1 MAMTIKNE
9 VLIRVYVVLF
19 LLVLAAV
26 VIFTKAVRIQIVEGD
41 KWRKQAQEEFIK
53 MQPVKAERG
62 NILTEDGRMLA
73 TSLPFFDIAFDPVS
87 SGMSPEDFNQNIDSL
102 SYCLATYVD
111 NSYTPGGFKKYLLQE
126 RRDSNKYV
134 LLKKGATFREK
145 EIMSRFPLF
154 NKGQFEGGFIAK
166 PYFKRARPFG
176 LMARR
181 TIGYV
186 RDNAK
191 PVGLEGRFD
200 DVLAGQEGQQLML
213 MVDRTKEIWIPIENL
228 TGIEPERGDDIVT
241 TLDMEMQ
248 AITEDALLHA
258 MNYHNAEWGTAVVM
272 EVETGKVRAIA
283 NLGRTDEGWWETY
296 NYAVG
301 TAVEPGSVFKLATIM
316 ALLEDGHV
324 DLQDTVHLHGGRAT
338 FYEEEVVD
346 AVAHGLDTAEIRQ
359 AFEQSSNV
367 GMARLVDKYYG
378 EALNSQGESPRN
390 AGQFI
395 QRLKD
400 FKLHLPTGI
409 EIEGEARPLIKEA
422 YSVEDNWSGTT
433 LPWMSFGYEVMLTP
447 LQLLTFYNAVA
458 NNGRMMKPYLVTE
471 IQNFGETIKEFRP
484 TVIDRQIASEE
495 TIQKAQELLRGVV
508 TQGTAAKLTADSPP
522 YSFAGKTGTAQ
533 INYQRLKDRTR
544 IGGYQATFAGYFPA
558 ENPVYSCIVVINNPR
573 EHGFYGGDVAGPVF
587 REIADKAYAS
597 RIELHPAINVGGGE
611 PLAENQLP
619 DIDIG
624 AKEDMEQVLQYL
636 QMPYEDVSTS
646 EWTVLRATERDS
658 VKLFSRNYADA
669 RVPNVIGMGLR
680 DAVYVLENR
689 NLKVVTDGVGRV
701 VLQSIKPG
709 TPTRGQQIKLTLR

>member
-1 MAMTIKNE
+1 MTIKNE

-26 VIFTKAVRIQIVEGD
+26 VIFSKAVRIHVYEGE
-41 KWRKQAQEEFIK
+41 KWRRQADEEFIDIRS
-53 MQPVKAERG
+53 VEAERG

-87 SGMSPEDFNQNIDSL
+87 SGMKEEDFVQNIDSL

-111 NSYTPGGFKKYLLQE
+111 NTYTPGGFKEYLMQE

-191 PVGLEGRFD
+191 PVGLEGYFD
-200 DVLAGQEGQQLML
+200 ETLAGQEGRQMML
-213 MVDRTKEIWIPIENL
+213 MVDRANETWIPIENL
-228 TGIEPERGDDIVT
+228 TRIEPERGDDIVT

-272 EVETGKVRAIA
+272 EVATGKIRSIA
-283 NLGRTDEGWWETY
+283 NLGRTEEGWWETY

-316 ALLEDGHV
+316 ALLEDGYV
-324 DLQDTVHLHGGRAT
+324 NLQDTVHLKGGRTT
-338 FYEEEVVD
+338 FYDEEVID
-346 AVAHGLDTAEIRQ
+346 AVAHGLDTATIQQ

-378 EALNSQGESPRN
+378 DALDSGGEGPSQAE
-390 AGQFI
+390 QFI
-395 QRLKD
+395 ERLKK

-422 YSVEDNWSGTT
+422 YSVEDDWSGTT

-458 NNGRMMKPYLVTE
+458 NGGQMMKPYLVTE
-471 IQNFGETIKEFRP
+471 VQNFGETLKEFRP
-484 TVIDRQIASEE
+484 AVIDRQIASEE
-495 TIQKAQELLRGVV
+495 TIQDVQGLLRGVV
-508 TQGTAAKLTADSPP
+508 ERGTAYKLTADEPP
-522 YSFAGKTGTAQ
+522 YTFAGKTGTAQ
-533 INYQRLKDRTR
+533 IDYQRLKNRTR

-587 REIADKAYAS
+587 REIADKAFAS
-597 RIELHPAINVGGGE
+597 RIELHRPVNVGAK
-611 PLAENQLP
+611 PTLVENSLP
-619 DIDIG
+619 DVDIG
-624 AKEDMEQVLQYL
+624 AKADVEQMLQFL
-636 QMPYEDVSTS
+636 DMPYADVSST
-646 EWTVLRATERDS
+646 EWIVLRATERDS
-658 VKLFSRNYADA
+658 VKLFSKNFTDTQ
-669 RVPNVIGMGLR
+669 VPNVIGLGLR

-689 NLKVVTDGVGRV
+689 NLKVVTEGVGRV
-701 VLQSIKPG
+701 VLQSIRPG